1 VKNIPVLSGY
11 PEWLPEQRIVEQ
23 RILDTIRR
31 KFELSGFTSI
41 ETRSVERLDVLLQ
54 KGQTNREVY
63 VLRRLHAG
71 EEEENKN
78 LGLVYDLTVPFSR
91 YVGQFR
97 GQLTFPFK
105 RYQMQKVWR
114 GERPQEGR
122 YREFCQADADVVAEG
137 ALPLSFDMEM
147 GALLHDVLSSLPI
160 PPVRILIN
168 NRKVLDGAC
177 RALDVEDVPRV
188 LRNLDKLDKL
198 GEGAVRRMLLDD
210 AGLRES
216 QTGTLLELARIRTP
230 DASFADRVRALGLAH
245 PLLDAGI
252 AELTRVMDSLAATG
266 SVTADLHIA
275 RGFDYYTGT
284 VYEGVMTGH
293 EAAGAVCA
301 GGRYDDLI
309 GSGFVT
315 LPGVGIS
322 IGVSRILGRLF
333 AQNALTA
340 DRRCPTCV
348 LVALAAE
355 AARHD
360 VEAVARAL
368 RTRGISTEVHH
379 EPGKYDRQIRYAER
393 KGIPYVWF
401 TDGNQVRD
409 IRSGVQAAADPATWM
424 PPEEDLVP
432 QVRRGR

>member
-1 VKNIPVLSGY
+1 MPVLSGY

-31 KFELSGFTSI
+31 RFELSGFTSI
-41 ETRSVERLDVLLQ
+41 ETRSVERLDVLLK
-54 KGQTNREVY
+54 KGQTDREMY

-91 YVGQFR
+91 YVAQFR

-137 ALPLSFDMEM
+137 ALPLSFDAEM
-147 GALLHDVLSSLPI
+147 AALLHDVLSSLPI

-177 RALDVEDVPRV
+177 RAVDVGDVPQV
-188 LRNLDKLDKL
+188 LRILDKLDRL
-198 GEGAVRRMLLDD
+198 GEAGVRRMLLEE

-216 QTGTLLELARIRTP
+216 QIDTILALAQIRTA

-245 PLLDAGI
+245 PLLDTGLD
-252 AELTRVMDSLAATG
+252 ELARVMDSLAATG

-309 GSGFVT
+309 GGGSVT
-315 LPGVGIS
+315 LAGVGIS

-333 AQNALTA
+333 SQNALTA
-340 DRRCPTCV
+340 DRKCPTCV

-355 AARHD
+355 ETRGDA
-360 VEAVARAL
+360 EAIARAL
-368 RTRGISTEVHH
+368 RARGISSEVHY
-379 EPGKYDRQIRYAER
+379 EPGRSDRQIRYAER

-401 TDGNQVRD
+401 ADGGEVRD
-409 IRSGVQAAADPATWM
+409 IRSGVQSAADPATWM

>member
-1 VKNIPVLSGY
+1 VKSIPVLSGY

-41 ETRSVERLDVLLQ
+41 ETRSVERLDVLLK
-54 KGQTNREVY
+54 KGQTDREVY
-63 VLRRLHAG
+63 VLRRLHAV
-71 EEEENKN
+71 EEADNKN

-91 YVGQFR
+91 YVAQFR

-114 GERPQEGR
+114 GERSQEGR
-122 YREFCQADADVVAEG
+122 CREFHQADADVVAEG
-137 ALPLSFDMEM
+137 PLPLSFDAEM
-147 GALLHDVLSSLPI
+147 AALLHSVLSSLPI

-177 RALDVEDVPRV
+177 RALDVEDVPQV
-188 LRNLDKLDKL
+188 LRIIDKLDKL
-198 GEGAVRRMLLDD
+198 DEQVIRQMLLDD

-216 QTGTLLELARIRTP
+216 QTGTILALARIRTP
-230 DASFADRVRALGLAH
+230 DVSFADRVRAFGLAH
-245 PLLDAGI
+245 PLLDAGLD
-252 AELTRVMDSLAATG
+252 ELARVMDSLRTTG
-266 SVTADLHIA
+266 SVMADLHIA

-284 VYEGVMTGH
+284 VYEGVMIGH
-293 EAAGAVCA
+293 ETAGAVCA

-309 GSGFVT
+309 GAGSVP

-333 AQNALTA
+333 ARNALIA
-340 DRRCPTCV
+340 DRKCPTCV
-348 LVALAAE
+348 LVALAGEETRGDA
-355 AARHD
+355 
-360 VEAVARAL
+360 EAVARAL
-368 RTRGISTEVHH
+368 RARGISTEIYH
-379 EPGKYDRQIRYAER
+379 EAGRHDRQIRYAER

-401 TDGNQVRD
+401 TDGGEVRD
-409 IRSGVQAAADPATWM
+409 IRSGVQLAADPGTWM

>member
-1 VKNIPVLSGY
+1 MKNIPVLSGY

-23 RILDTIRR
+23 RILDIIRS

-41 ETRSVERLDVLLQ
+41 ETRSVERLDTLLV
-54 KGQTNREVY
+54 KGQTDREVY
-63 VLRRLHAG
+63 VLRRLHAD
-71 EEEENKN
+71 EEEGNKN
-78 LGLVYDLTVPFSR
+78 LGLAYDLTVPFSR
-91 YVGQFR
+91 YVAQFR

-105 RYQMQKVWR
+105 RYQIQKVWR

-122 YREFCQADADVVAEG
+122 YREFRQADADVVAEG
-137 ALPLSFDMEM
+137 PLPLSFDVELA
-147 GALLHDVLSSLPI
+147 ALLHDVLSSLPI

-168 NRKVLDGAC
+168 NRKLLEGAC
-177 RALDVEDVPRV
+177 RALDVIDVPQV
-188 LRNLDKLDKL
+188 LRTVDKLDKL
-198 GEGAVRRMLLDD
+198 GEGGVRRMLLDD

-216 QTGTLLELARIRTP
+216 QIDMILALVRIRTQ
-230 DASFADRVRALGLAH
+230 DVSFVDRVRALGLAH
-245 PLLDAGI
+245 PLLDAGLD
-252 AELTRVMDSLAATG
+252 ELVRVMDALAATG
-266 SVTADLHIA
+266 SVMADLHIA

-293 EAAGAVCA
+293 ETAGAVCA
-301 GGRYDDLI
+301 GGRYEDLI
-309 GSGFVT
+309 GGGSVP

-340 DRRCPTCV
+340 DRQCPTCV

-355 AARHD
+355 ERRGDA
-360 VEAVARAL
+360 EAVARAL
-368 RTRGISTEVHH
+368 RKRGISTEIHH
-379 EPGKYDRQIRYAER
+379 EPGRYDRQIRYAER

-401 TDGNQVRD
+401 TDRGEVRD